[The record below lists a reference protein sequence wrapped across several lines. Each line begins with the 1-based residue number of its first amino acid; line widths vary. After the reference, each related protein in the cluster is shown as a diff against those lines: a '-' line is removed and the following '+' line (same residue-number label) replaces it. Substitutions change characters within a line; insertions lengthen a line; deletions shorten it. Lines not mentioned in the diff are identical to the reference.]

1 MKRILY
7 IAGFLLLPTIS
18 GFAQQKGFAIS
29 DKVMIGHSWTVGNR
43 SSDDLK
49 YAFHPTVQFGRTAL
63 YNFSDN
69 VGIGLGTFFSTE
81 GVTFKINNNTGAR
94 KTEQRMNYIRIPLG
108 AMFTFGD
115 PISKVRPRLG
125 IGGSVGFL
133 VGGKTYLLGDNDL
146 FTGAKTIKAM
156 STKVDAGATGSLG
169 LSVRVAD
176 GFLINHDINYYHGLV
191 ENKYESNL
199 PSFTHRNIGLSMGFT
214 LTGDAMKSWKNKMK
228 GRHYK

>member
-1 MKRILY
+1 MKKILY
-7 IAGFLLLPTIS
+7 ATAFLLFVAVP
-18 GFAQQKGFAIS
+18 GFAQQKGFAVS

-43 SSDDLK
+43 NSDNLK
-49 YAFHPTVQFGRTAL
+49 YAFHPTVQFGRTAI

-81 GVTFKINNNTGAR
+81 GGRFKIDNNDQSGKA
-94 KTEQRMNYIRIPLG
+94 EQRMNYIRLPLG

-115 PISKVRPRLG
+115 PANKVRPRLG

-133 VGGKTYLLGDNDL
+133 VGGKTYLLGDNDF
-146 FTGAKTIKAM
+146 FTGAKTTKVM
-156 STKVDAGATGSLG
+156 STKIDAGATGSLG
-169 LSVRVAD
+169 FSIKVAD

-199 PSFTHRNIGLSMGFT
+199 PSFTHRSIGLSMGFT
-214 LTGDAMKSWKNKMK
+214 LTGDAMKNWKGKMK
-228 GRHYK
+228 SRHYK